1 MHELEEASYEQW
13 ADFLGKAR
21 QVQMALRDHVQ
32 LAGTIEEVEKLSK
45 EVLCK
50 EHICD
55 LGAAVSAWYSL
66 EDSAHVLQQWRLVEA
81 DGNLDIVP
89 ESAQAKLTSLPLEM
103 EMVLAKFLGKPER
116 PSDDEIISLEAVFA
130 LVDIVFKLCKTRE
143 NSVGVLNVVRSFQFG
158 PDSSGEFAL
167 CRQILDPDVA

>member
-1 MHELEEASYEQW
+1 MTDRLATHTHTLGMLTPLLQDKEQKLALVLELACELEEASYEQW

-55 LGAAVSAWYSL
+55 LGAAVSAWSSL
-66 EDSAHVLQQWRLVEA
+66 EDSACA
-81 DGNLDIVP
+81 
-89 ESAQAKLTSLPLEM
+89 SAM
-103 EMVLAKFLGKPER
+103 E
-116 PSDDEIISLEAVFA
+116 
-130 LVDIVFKLCKTRE
+130 
-143 NSVGVLNVVRSFQFG
+143 VGG
-158 PDSSGEFAL
+158 G
-167 CRQILDPDVA
+167 